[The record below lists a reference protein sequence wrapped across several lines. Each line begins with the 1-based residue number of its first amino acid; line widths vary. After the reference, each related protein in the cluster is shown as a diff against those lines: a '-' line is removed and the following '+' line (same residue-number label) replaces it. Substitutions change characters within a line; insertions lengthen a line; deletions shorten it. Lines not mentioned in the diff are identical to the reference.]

1 MAGIK
6 VTLLRTSVVI
16 PGSGS
21 PVERLFENAD
31 GWDFDSGDNLNTL
44 VVTKGGSVRYEI
56 PTDHVE
62 SVEFV

>member
-6 VTLLRTSVVI
+6 VTLLRTSVVM

-31 GWDFDSGDNLNTL
+31 GWDFDSGNNLNTL
-44 VVTKGGSVRYEI
+44 VVVKGASVLYEI
-56 PTDHVE
+56 PMDHVE
-62 SVEFV
+62 SVEYI